1 MIKKI
6 IFYLVFSV
14 ISLAQQIE
22 LKSIEKTIIANGQN
36 YTTTLSQ
43 SYDEKN
49 KKLEVLYI
57 EKGLSPYTSKTFI
70 QYDKDG
76 KKELSNASFLYS

>member
-22 LKSIEKTIIANGQN
+22 LKSIEKTISVDGQN

-43 SYDEKN
+43 NYDEKD
-49 KKLEVLYI
+49 KKLEILYI
-57 EKGLSPYTSKTFI
+57 EKGDYPFGT
-70 QYDKDG
+70 
-76 KKELSNASFLYS
+76 KEIILIV

>member
-6 IFYLVFSV
+6 IFFLVFSV
-14 ISLAQQIE
+14 VSLAQQIE
-22 LKSIEKTIIANGQN
+22 LKSIEKTISVDGQN

-49 KKLEVLYI
+49 KKLEVL
-57 EKGLSPYTSKTFI
+57 
-70 QYDKDG
+70 
-76 KKELSNASFLYS
+76 